1 MSKRNLGEKI
11 KLSSYDD
18 MFGMEEAETTD
29 NSEVKGQI
37 VDLPIV
43 DLHTFENHP
52 FRVIDDESMEEM
64 VESIKEYGVLVP
76 AIVRPRAKGGYEI
89 LSGHRRHHAC
99 ELAGLETMPAII
111 KPTIIGIIIFFN
123 INLFSFSLVIPLL
136 FPITDLFILLL
147 FPILIITISHFTL
160 IYFIIAANLN

>member
-52 FRVIDDESMEEM
+52 FRVIDD
-64 VESIKEYGVLVP
+64 
-76 AIVRPRAKGGYEI
+76 
-89 LSGHRRHHAC
+89 
-99 ELAGLETMPAII
+99 
-111 KPTIIGIIIFFN
+111 
-123 INLFSFSLVIPLL
+123 
-136 FPITDLFILLL
+136 
-147 FPILIITISHFTL
+147 
-160 IYFIIAANLN
+160 

>member
-11 KLSSYDD
+11 KLSSYED

-64 VESIKEYGVLVP
+64 VESIK
-76 AIVRPRAKGGYEI
+76 
-89 LSGHRRHHAC
+89 
-99 ELAGLETMPAII
+99 
-111 KPTIIGIIIFFN
+111 
-123 INLFSFSLVIPLL
+123 
-136 FPITDLFILLL
+136 
-147 FPILIITISHFTL
+147 
-160 IYFIIAANLN
+160 